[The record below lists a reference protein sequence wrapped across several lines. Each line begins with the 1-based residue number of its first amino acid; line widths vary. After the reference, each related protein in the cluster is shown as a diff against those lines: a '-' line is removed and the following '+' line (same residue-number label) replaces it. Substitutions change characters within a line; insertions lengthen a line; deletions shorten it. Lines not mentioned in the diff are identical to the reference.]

1 MRENIFV
8 IYDVSKICWSQLL
21 TKTMTKKKKFV
32 LPGLKRGG
40 LINQD
45 SKNIIKTNNLK
56 SWDNTITLWLIVN
69 MIPKSCAVWSFDNYL
84 ILENWC
90 VWVLSWE
97 EKRRHMK
104 EIWFFRRLN
113 LWRVGFDFLLQFPSR
128 QSLIIQKLFLRL
140 WEKA

>member
-21 TKTMTKKKKFV
+21 TNTMRTKYIAGVKAN
-32 LPGLKRGG
+32 GG

-69 MIPKSCAVWSFDNYL
+69 LISKSCAVWSFDNYL

-90 VWVLSWE
+90 VWLLSW

-128 QSLIIQKLFLRL
+128 QSLIIQR
-140 WEKA
+140 

>member
-1 MRENIFV
+1 MRVPKPTYERVFLCMYIRENIFV

-21 TKTMTKKKKFV
+21 TKTMRTKYIAGVKAN
-32 LPGLKRGG
+32 GG

-56 SWDNTITLWLIVN
+56 SWDNTITLWLVVN
-69 MIPKSCAVWSFDNYL
+69 MISKSCAVWSFDNYL

-90 VWVLSWE
+90 VWLLSW

-104 EIWFFRRLN
+104 EIWFFETIEFVKG
-113 LWRVGFDFLLQFPSR
+113 WFLIFCYN
-128 QSLIIQKLFLRL
+128 FHHDNH
-140 WEKA
+140 